1 MRTYINKYFFAF
13 LIFTAAIS
21 NVFSLAYAGEKD
33 FPPLPNPPRL
43 VSDLAGFMSS
53 QEQAALEQKLVA
65 YSDSTSNE
73 IAIVTV
79 QSIGQYD
86 IADYTVQLYNKWK
99 IGGKKNNNGLLILAA
114 KDERKIWITSGY
126 GLEGALPDGLIGQII
141 RDEIEPNFK
150 RADFYAGFEA
160 GTNALMEAARGEYT
174 AEPKKKHEK
183 GGGIGTGIFIVI
195 VILIFLAASRGG
207 GGGGGGLLNS
217 AGWIAASMLSNRHS
231 GSGWGGGSGG
241 WGGGSSGGGGFGGF
255 GGGSSGGGGA
265 GGSW

>member
-1 MRTYINKYFFAF
+1 MRTFINKYLIVF
-13 LIFTAAIS
+13 LLFVGAMTSVLSKSI
-21 NVFSLAYAGEKD
+21 AGDKD

-43 VSDLAGFMSS
+43 VSDLAGFMST

-114 KDERKIWITSGY
+114 KDERKIWITTGY

-141 RDEIEPNFK
+141 RDEMEPNFK
-150 RADFYAGFEA
+150 HGDFYAGFEA
-160 GTNALMEAARGEYT
+160 GTNALMDAARGEYT
-174 AEPKKKHEK
+174 AEPKEKPEK
-183 GGGIGTGIFIVI
+183 GGGIGTALIIFII
-195 VILIFLAASRGG
+195 ILIFLAASRGG

-217 AGWIAASMLSNRHS
+217 AGWIAASMLNNRNS
-231 GSGWGGGSGG
+231 GSGWGGGG

>member
-1 MRTYINKYFFAF
+1 MNKYFFAF
-13 LIFTAAIS
+13 LLFVASIS
-21 NVFSLAYAGEKD
+21 NVVVVARAGEKD

-43 VSDLAGFMSS
+43 VNDLAGFMST

-65 YSDSTSNE
+65 YSVSTSNE

-86 IADYTVQLYNKWK
+86 ISDYSVELYNKWK

-114 KDERKIWITSGY
+114 KEERKIWITSGY

-141 RDEIEPNFK
+141 REEIEPNFK
-150 RADFYAGFEA
+150 RGDFYAGFES

-174 AEPKKKHEK
+174 AEPKASKEK
-183 GGGIGTGIFIVI
+183 GGGIGTIII
-195 VILIFLAASRGG
+195 IIIILLIFLSASRGG
-207 GGGGGGLLNS
+207 GGGGGGLLNNV
-217 AGWIAASMLSNRHS
+217 GWIAASMLNDRSS
-231 GSGWGGGSGG
+231 GSSWGGGG

>member
-1 MRTYINKYFFAF
+1 MRLIINKYFFAF
-13 LIFTAAIS
+13 ILFAAAMS

-33 FPPLPNPPRL
+33 FPAVPNPPRL
-43 VSDLAGFMSS
+43 VNDLAGFMSS

-86 IADYTVQLYNKWK
+86 ISDYTVQLYNKWK
-99 IGGKKNNNGLLILAA
+99 IGGKKNNNGLLILAS
-114 KDERKIWITSGY
+114 KEERKIWISTGY

-141 RDEIEPNFK
+141 RDEIEPQFK
-150 RADFYAGFEA
+150 SGNFYAGFEA
-160 GTNALMEAARGEYT
+160 GTNALMEAAKGEYT
-174 AEPKKKHEK
+174 AQPKTQHKK
-183 GGGIGTGIFIVI
+183 GAGIGTAIFILI
-195 VILIFLAASRGG
+195 IILIFLSASRGG
-207 GGGGGGLLNS
+207 GSGGGGLLNN
-217 AGWIAASMLSNRHS
+217 AGWIAASMLSNRS
-231 GSGWGGGSGG
+231 YGSD

>member
-1 MRTYINKYFFAF
+1 MRTLINKYFFAF
-13 LIFTAAIS
+13 FLFAAAIS

-33 FPPLPNPPRL
+33 FPAVPNPPRL

-114 KDERKIWITSGY
+114 KEERKIWITSGY

-150 RADFYAGFEA
+150 HGEFYAGFEA

-174 AEPKKKHEK
+174 AEPKEKHKK
-183 GGGIGTGIFIVI
+183 GGGIGTAIFII
-195 VILIFLAASRGG
+195 IIILIFVSASRGG
-207 GGGGGGLLNS
+207 GGGGGGLLNNV
-217 AGWIAASMLSNRHS
+217 GWIAASMLNNRNS
-231 GSGWGGGSGG
+231 GSDWGGGG

>member
-1 MRTYINKYFFAF
+1 MSILTNKYLFAF
-13 LIFTAAIS
+13 LIFAAAIA
-21 NVFSLAYAGEKD
+21 NVFSITYAGDKD
-33 FPPLPNPPRL
+33 FPPLPKPPRL
-43 VSDLAGFMSS
+43 VSDLAGFMNS
-53 QEQAALEQKLVA
+53 QEQTALEQKLVA

-86 IADYTVQLYNKWK
+86 IADYSVQLYNKWK

-114 KDERKIWITSGY
+114 KDERKIWITTGY

-141 RDEIEPNFK
+141 REEIEPNFK
-150 RADFYAGFEA
+150 RGDFYAGFEA
-160 GTNALMEAARGEYT
+160 GTNALMDAARGEYT
-174 AEPKKKHEK
+174 AEPKSKSSKG
-183 GGGIGTGIFIVI
+183 GGGIGTILLILFILF
-195 VILIFLAASRGG
+195 ILFSASNRGG
-207 GGGGGGLLNS
+207 GGGGLMNS

-231 GSGWGGGSGG
+231 GSGWGGGGF
-241 WGGGSSGGGGFGGF
+241 GGGSSGGGGFGGF

>member
-1 MRTYINKYFFAF
+1 MRTIINKYYFAF
-13 LIFTAAIS
+13 FLFAAAMS
-21 NVFSLAYAGEKD
+21 NMFSLAFAADKD
-33 FPPLPNPPRL
+33 FPSLPNPPRL
-43 VSDLAGFMSS
+43 VNDLAGFMSS
-53 QEQAALEQKLVA
+53 QEQASLEQKLVA

-86 IADYTVQLYNKWK
+86 ISDYTVQLFNKWK
-99 IGGKKNNNGLLILAA
+99 IGGKKNNNGLLIVAS
-114 KDERKIWITSGY
+114 KEERKIWISTGY

-150 RADFYAGFEA
+150 QGNFYAGFEA

-174 AEPKKKHEK
+174 AEPKTQHKK
-183 GGGIGTGIFIVI
+183 GAGVGTAIFII
-195 VILIFLAASRGG
+195 IIILIFLSASRGG
-207 GGGGGGLLNS
+207 GAGGGGLLNN
-217 AGWIAASMLSNRHS
+217 AGWIAASMLSNRS
-231 GSGWGGGSGG
+231 YGSDWGGGS
-241 WGGGSSGGGGFGGF
+241 SSGGGGFGGF

>member
-13 LIFTAAIS
+13 LIFAAAIS
-21 NVFSLAYAGEKD
+21 NVFSVAYAGEKD

-43 VSDLAGFMSS
+43 VNDLAGFMNS

-86 IADYTVQLYNKWK
+86 IADYTVELYNKWK
-99 IGGKKNNNGLLILAA
+99 IGGKKNNNGLLILAS

-150 RADFYAGFEA
+150 RGDFYSGFEA
-160 GTNALMEAARGEYT
+160 GTNALMDAARGEYT
-174 AEPKKKHEK
+174 AEPKEK
-183 GGGIGTGIFIVI
+183 TEQGGGIGTVIFIII

-217 AGWIAASMLSNRHS
+217 AGWIAASMLNNRHS
-231 GSGWGGGSGG
+231 GSDWGSGG
-241 WGGGSSGGGGFGGF
+241 FGGGSGGGGFGGF